1 MVKLP
6 IVESVISLVRKSG
19 SARRAPQRD
28 TNARL
33 RAMYESAPAGIACAS
48 TDGHF
53 LFCNERFRE
62 LTGHT
67 REQLSHF
74 TFQDVTLPEDVRSE
88 APLAKKLLRG
98 DGGSYRIE
106 KRVVDRRGKYRD
118 LVVNCALVHD
128 EHDASDFLVYI
139 IDEPLRAQAR
149 AATRESEH
157 LLASVLERIRELAII
172 RTDEK
177 GVIVGWNAGAARIF
191 GYSREEIAGKPRR
204 NLFRD
209 ADNWENRSTQQFR
222 EAAES
227 GRIESEDWRVAKN
240 GTHLWVTTSLM
251 AVKPDGTNVRGFLE
265 IIAQPMR
272 VDARVPE
279 LKRTVESLR
288 DEVAEHQRTEAGLRD
303 ALEEA
308 QRTNAETMNEL

>member
-53 LFCNERFRE
+53 LFFNERFRE

-106 KRVVDRRGKYRD
+106 KRVVDRRGEERD
-118 LVVNCALVHD
+118 PGGERGPGPD
-128 EHDASDFLVYI
+128 EHD
-139 IDEPLRAQAR
+139 
-149 AATRESEH
+149 
-157 LLASVLERIRELAII
+157 
-172 RTDEK
+172 
-177 GVIVGWNAGAARIF
+177 
-191 GYSREEIAGKPRR
+191 
-204 NLFRD
+204 
-209 ADNWENRSTQQFR
+209 
-222 EAAES
+222 
-227 GRIESEDWRVAKN
+227 
-240 GTHLWVTTSLM
+240 
-251 AVKPDGTNVRGFLE
+251 
-265 IIAQPMR
+265 
-272 VDARVPE
+272 DARF
-279 LKRTVESLR
+279 LLY
-288 DEVAEHQRTEAGLRD
+288 L
-303 ALEEA
+303 
-308 QRTNAETMNEL
+308 